1 MTSKAMASNAKS
13 NAYLRNRVM
22 NARPEEL
29 RLMLLDGSIRFGRQ
43 ALEGMQAKDL
53 ERMFEGLG
61 QCRDIVA
68 ELLSTIRDDPD
79 PELARNVRS
88 LYAFMF
94 RELIDVGMERD
105 EPRLRKVIELLEY
118 ERETWAMLCDKL
130 ARERAGAGQQPAAG
144 GVSLR
149 A

>member
-13 NAYLRNRVM
+13 NAYLRTRVM

-53 ERMFEGLG
+53 ERLFDGLG

-68 ELLSTIRDDPD
+68 ELLSTIRDEPD

-88 LYAFMF
+88 LYSFMF

-105 EPRLRKVIELLEY
+105 EVRLRKVIELLEY

-130 ARERAGAGQQPAAG
+130 ARERAAGGEQPAST